1 MEQYDAI
8 IIGIGQAGKPLAN
21 TLTQE
26 GYKIAVIEREHPGGS
41 CVNYGCTP
49 TKAMIA
55 SASVSHLSKTASEVG
70 IHVSQTEAD
79 FKKIIKRRNK
89 LVEQSRNSIH
99 TQMQENEHIKL
110 IYGEAYFTGRKEVSV
125 KLNGTNEVKKL
136 KAEKVFINVG
146 TSPRVPKL
154 EGLDKVNYYTSK
166 SMMDL
171 EELPDHLI
179 ILGGSYIGLEYGQMF
194 RRFGSKVSIIET
206 GSQLAGRED
215 EDVVHV
221 LLQVLENEGLDIY
234 LNAEAEKVEKKGN
247 RFDLTLRNG
256 TVKTITGSHLLIAT
270 GTSPNTGALKLQ
282 LAEIETKEHGY
293 IAVNEY
299 LQTNIEGIFA
309 LGDCKGGPE
318 FTHISYDD
326 YRIVKD
332 YLFGKKQRSMNDRP
346 VPYTMFTKPELGRI
360 GLSEKQAKNEGRK
373 FKIAKI
379 PVNQIA
385 RANESNLTAGV
396 LKVLI
401 DDDNDCIIGAAC
413 LAEEGGELMSMLQI
427 AMMGNLPYQK
437 LRDGIF
443 AHPTW
448 AESFNILFESLSSP
462 ESVD

>member
-21 TLTQE
+21 ALTQE
-26 GYKIAVIEREHPGGS
+26 GYKIAVIEREYAGGS

-146 TSPRVPKL
+146 TSPRVPML

-221 LLQVLENEGLDIY
+221 LQQVLENEGLDIY

-256 TVKTITGSHLLIAT
+256 TTKIITGSHLLIAT

-282 LAEIETKEHGY
+282 IAGIETKEHAY

-332 YLFGKKQRSMNDRP
+332 YLFGKKQRSMKDRP

-401 DDDNDCIIGAAC
+401 DDDSDCIIGAAC

-448 AESFNILFESLSSP
+448 AESFNTLFKSLSSP